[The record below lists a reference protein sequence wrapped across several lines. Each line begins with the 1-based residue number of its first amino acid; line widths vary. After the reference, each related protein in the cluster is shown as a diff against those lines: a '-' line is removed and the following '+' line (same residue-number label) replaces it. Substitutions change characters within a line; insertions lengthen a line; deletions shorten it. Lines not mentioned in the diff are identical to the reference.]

1 MICRILGMLD
11 VFILI
16 YSTIGKCRKKFNSK
30 QSQIPAQEIMGG
42 SQATKFKGIFCDKTQ
57 QHKP

>member
-1 MICRILGMLD
+1 MLD

-16 YSTIGKCRKKFNSK
+16 HQTIGKCRKKINSK
-30 QSQIPAQEIMGG
+30 RSQIPAQEIMGG

-57 QHKP
+57 QLKP